1 MGWARDAAD
10 QLAANG
16 RAVVRPLGGSM
27 RGRIESGQQV
37 TLEPVTLDEIS
48 VGDAVFLKWKSG
60 YLLHLVKQIDGERL
74 LIGNNVGRING
85 WADAED
91 VLAKVTDVSH

>member
-10 QLAANG
+10 QLATNG

-85 WADAED
+85 WADAKD

>member
-1 MGWARDAAD
+1 MGWAKDAAD
-10 QLAANG
+10 QLAETG

-37 TLEPVTLDEIS
+37 TLEPVTIEELS

-60 YLLHLVKQIDGERL
+60 YLLHLVKKVDGKR
-74 LIGNNVGRING
+74 NP
-85 WADAED
+85 ADLGTKNLTEEEF
-91 VLAKVTDVSH
+91 VFQCNLNKIFFSS

>member
-1 MGWARDAAD
+1 MGWAKDAAD
-10 QLAANG
+10 QLAETG

-37 TLEPVTLDEIS
+37 TLEPVTFKELS

-60 YLLHLVKQIDGERL
+60 YLLHLVKKIDGKRV
-74 LIGNNVGRING
+74 LIGNNVGKING
-85 WADAED
+85 WVNAED
-91 VLAKVTDVSH
+91 VLARVTDISD